1 MKDNVLIYNSLTRK
15 KEIFQSKCSGEV
27 SMYVCGLT
35 PQDHLHLGHAK
46 TFITFDVIRRV
57 LEVYG
62 NEVTYLVNFTDIDD
76 KIIAKANNFGEHP
89 QFLAERYIES
99 CLEDMRTLNI
109 KPASLYPRASAHIPE
124 IIEMVEVLMSKGFA
138 YEVGGDIY
146 FRVRKFPAYG
156 ILSGQSLDELKSG
169 ARIEPNEI
177 KEDTLDFALWKSAKP
192 SEPYWN
198 SPWGPGRPG
207 WHIECSAM
215 NLKYLGMGFD
225 IHGGG
230 QDLVFPH
237 HENEIAQSEAYSG
250 QSPYARYFMH
260 SGLFNLR
267 ESKMSKSVGNAI
279 SLKEVLQIYDPMV
292 IRMTLLKSHYSRPM
306 DFYPELL
313 DEGAETLLKLKDF
326 YYHFKMMINQGSSV
340 EHAEDKGIL
349 KVLDSFIARFKE
361 HLADDFNYAGSL
373 GVLFQFL
380 NDLNLIKGGSKLL
393 LGKAL
398 EEIVLALEI
407 LGLQLEEDK
416 EVRKLI
422 EMILIYRQDMRM
434 NGKYD
439 EADQI
444 RTSLM
449 DSGLII
455 QDSPYGTRFYRNT
468 KRNNIR

>member
-109 KPASLYPRASAHIPE
+109 KPASFYPRASAHIPE

-292 IRMTLLKSHYSRPM
+292 IRMTLLKSHYSSPM

-340 EHAEDKGIL
+340 EHAEDQGIL
-349 KVLDSFIARFKE
+349 KVLDSFIARFKD

-380 NDLNLIKGGSKLL
+380 NELNLIKGGSKLI

-398 EEIVLALEI
+398 EEIVSALEI

-422 EMILIYRQDMRM
+422 EMILIYRQDMRK

-449 DSGLII
+449 DSGLIV

>member
-292 IRMTLLKSHYSRPM
+292 IRMTLLKSHYSSPM

-380 NDLNLIKGGSKLL
+380 NDLNLIKGGSKLI

-398 EEIVLALEI
+398 EEIVSALGI

-422 EMILIYRQDMRM
+422 EMILIYRQDMRK

>member
-1 MKDNVLIYNSLTRK
+1 MKDTILIYNSLTRK
-15 KEIFQSKCSGEV
+15 KENFQSKRSGEV

-57 LEVYG
+57 LETYG
-62 NEVTYLVNFTDIDD
+62 NKVTYLLNFTDIDD
-76 KIIAKANNFGEHP
+76 KIISKANKLGEHP

-99 CLEDMRTLNI
+99 CLEDMKALNI
-109 KPASLYPRASAHIPE
+109 KSASLYPRAAAHIPE
-124 IIEMVEVLMSKGFA
+124 IIEMVEVLVKKGFA
-138 YEVGGDIY
+138 YEIEGDVY
-146 FRVRKFPAYG
+146 FRVRNFPAYG
-156 ILSGQSLDELKSG
+156 KLSGQSLQELKSG
-169 ARIEPNEI
+169 VRMEANEI
-177 KEDTLDFALWKSAKP
+177 KEDALDFALWKSAKP

-250 QSPYARYFMH
+250 ESPYARYFMH

-267 ESKMSKSVGNAI
+267 ESKMSKSVGNVI
-279 SLKEVLQIYDPMV
+279 SLKKVLEIYDPMV
-292 IRMTLLKSHYSRPM
+292 VRITLLKSHYRSPM

-313 DEGAETLLKLKDF
+313 NEGAETLLKLKDS
-326 YYHFKMMINQGSSV
+326 YYHFKMMIDQGSSA
-340 EHAEDKGIL
+340 EHPEDQGIL
-349 KVLDSFIARFKE
+349 QALDSFITRFKE

-380 NDLNLIKGGSKLL
+380 NDLNLIKGGSQLI
-393 LGKAL
+393 LGKVL

-407 LGLQLEEDK
+407 LGLKVEEDK
-416 EVRKLI
+416 EVRKIIELI
-422 EMILIYRQDMRM
+422 LSYRQDRRE

-449 DSGLII
+449 DLGLII
-455 QDSPYGTRFYRNT
+455 QDSSYGTRFYRNT